1 LKAGVAELAREEY
14 WQEFLVIHHRKFGV
28 LRFESLDRGFNLN
41 ELAAPLCDSTKQL
54 TISEVRKLG
63 RR

>member
-1 LKAGVAELAREEY
+1 LKIGVAEFVREEY
-14 WQEFLVIHHRKFGV
+14 WQDFIFMHHRKFGV